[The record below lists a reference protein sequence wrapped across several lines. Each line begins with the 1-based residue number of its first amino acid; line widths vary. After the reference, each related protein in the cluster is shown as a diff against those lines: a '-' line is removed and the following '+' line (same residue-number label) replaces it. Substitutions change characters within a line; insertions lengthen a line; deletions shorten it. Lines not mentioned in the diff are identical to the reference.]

1 MPGLIGARDVFRRHW
16 CLATMFSALLALQAL
31 SLAYYFRE
39 QTVLT
44 AYINRVASPSLPP
57 SEQIKGVVL
66 SLKDKPDNGNDSY
79 FLLPIF
85 HFLRPTPW
93 QVIEK
98 GGDCADR
105 SRLVIALMHLRGIQ
119 ASKWALYDAQGESR
133 HAVVQADVESGKMV
147 VDPLFGIWF
156 PKPEGGYYAIP
167 ELKQDSAILPQRI
180 SELRAKGLR
189 PGVDRL
195 ETYRFDQYVY
205 SNARTINWNKSAI
218 FRISYSFLHRILGER
233 VDDLR
238 RPAFVEEPALM
249 VVYGAA
255 GFEVVIVLVWLVAER
270 RRRRR
275 TPRVPP
281 N

>member
-1 MPGLIGARDVFRRHW
+1 MIRRHW
-16 CLATMFSALLALQAL
+16 CLATILSVFFALQAF

-39 QTVLT
+39 QTVLA
-44 AYINRVASPSLPP
+44 AYINHVVGSSLPP

-66 SLKDKPDNGNDSY
+66 SLKDKPDDGNDSY
-79 FLLPIF
+79 FLLPVF
-85 HFLRPTPW
+85 RLLRPTPW

-105 SRLVIALMHLRGIQ
+105 SRLVIALMRLRGIQ

-133 HAVVQADVESGKMV
+133 HAVVQAEVESGKMV

-156 PKPEGGYYAIP
+156 PKPDGGYFAIP
-167 ELKQDSAILPQRI
+167 ELKQDPAIVVQRI
-180 SELRAKGLR
+180 SDLRAKGQR
-189 PGVDRL
+189 PGTDRL

-205 SNARTINWNKSAI
+205 SNARTINWNKSPI
-218 FRISYSFLHRILGER
+218 FRISYSILHRLLGDR

-249 VVYGAA
+249 VVYGTA

-270 RRRRR
+270 RRKRR
-275 TPRVPP
+275 TREVHP

>member
-1 MPGLIGARDVFRRHW
+1 VREVIRRHW
-16 CLATMFSALLALQAL
+16 CLATLLCALIGLQAL
-31 SLAYYFRE
+31 SLTYYFRE

-44 AYINRVASPSLPP
+44 AYINHVVSSSLPP

-66 SLKDKPDNGNDSY
+66 SLKDKPDDGNDSY
-79 FLLPIF
+79 FLLPF
-85 HFLRPTPW
+85 FRFLRPTPW

-105 SRLVIALMHLRGIQ
+105 SRLVIALMRLRGIQ

-156 PKPEGGYYAIP
+156 PKPDGGYYAIP
-167 ELKQDSAILPQRI
+167 ELKQDPAILTQRI
-180 SELRAKGLR
+180 SELQAKGLR
-189 PGVDRL
+189 PGADRL

-205 SNARTINWNKSAI
+205 SNARTINWNKSGI

-233 VDDLR
+233 VDDFR

-255 GFEVVIVLVWLVAER
+255 AFEVVIVLVWLVAER

-275 TPRVPP
+275 TLRAPP